1 MVGKVKENFSYPINP
16 EWTTDEI
23 VIVVDLWA
31 TLENVYQKKVT
42 AEFFLEKYQLFKNVV
57 RSIGEERQLG
67 KEYEEL
73 TGYSLYRVVQLA
85 RKQKTGILNKKEL
98 VK

>member
-1 MVGKVKENFSYPINP
+1 MKENFSYPINT

-23 VIVVDLWA
+23 VLVVDLWA
-31 TLENVYQKKVT
+31 TLEQVYEKKVS
-42 AEFFLEKYQLFKNVV
+42 AEAFLEKYELFKRVV
-57 RSIGEERQLG
+57 KSIGEERQLG
-67 KEYEEL
+67 REYEAL

-85 RKQKTGILNKKEL
+85 RKQKKGILNKKEL